1 MQPLAQ
7 RHAQKILSHSQIV
20 TYSSRQ
26 LVSHIKEYAPKA
38 KIIRIPYCVNDV
50 KFRTYGISEQACWEM
65 KERLRLKPDDTGVIL
80 FRRTAFTKII
90 MWINCFI
97 AGRNV

>member
-50 KFRTYGISEQACWEM
+50 KFRMYGISEQACWEM

-80 FRRTAFTKII
+80 QVNFTKII
-90 MWINCFI
+90 MWTNCFI
-97 AGRNV
+97 TGKNV